1 MTMKFKAPEWKQID
15 KTRWYATMAFEI
27 SLSVEV
33 TENGCKWAMRSNT
46 VEYASGSNPFM
57 KYAKNE
63 AYKTFCLHVV
73 HELASI
79 TNNELSKVSIEE
91 D

>member
-1 MTMKFKAPEWKQID
+1 MTMKFKAPKWEQID
-15 KTRWYATMAFEI
+15 GTRWAAYMAFEI
-27 SLSVEV
+27 NLSIEV
-33 TENGCKWAMRSNT
+33 TEKGYVWRVRSNT
-46 VEYASGSNPFM
+46 VEYASGISAFI

-73 HELASI
+73 HELANI
-79 TNNELSKVSIEE
+79 TNNELSKISVEE